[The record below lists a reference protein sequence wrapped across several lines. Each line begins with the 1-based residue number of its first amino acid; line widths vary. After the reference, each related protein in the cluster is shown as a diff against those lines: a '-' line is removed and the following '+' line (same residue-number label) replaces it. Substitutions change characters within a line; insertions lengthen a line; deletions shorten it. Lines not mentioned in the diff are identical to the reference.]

1 MSENTGKMDKLFANK
16 SFKQR
21 LLTGSVLVVSII
33 SAVFFLSTPV
43 LAVLLLLVILIA
55 GWEWASL
62 IHLSK
67 PIGHFI
73 FVFILALCSG
83 SVWYLSKVQQE
94 TYLVILVAGFWWL
107 LVLIVLAVYQPSI
120 QASHKKHNASRYA
133 LQIAAVFTLIPA
145 WVALASLHQI
155 QPGLLLFLFLLV
167 WGADSMAFFT
177 GKSIGRTKLAPLMSP
192 GKTREGLFGA
202 LLATL
207 ILGVIGALWLKL
219 PVLLAVYFTGLCL
232 VTVLFSVIGDLFES
246 LLKRQAGVKDS
257 GKILP
262 GHGGVLDRIDSLTA
276 AAPVFTLGLYW
287 MNQVSL
293 TA

>member
-1 MSENTGKMDKLFANK
+1 MSENISKIGKLIAN
-16 SFKQR
+16 SGFKQR
-21 LLTGSVLVVSII
+21 LITGFVLVVSII
-33 SAVFFLSTPV
+33 SAVFFLSSPV
-43 LAVLLLLVILIA
+43 LAVLLLVVILMA

-62 IHLSK
+62 TRLSK
-67 PIGHFI
+67 PFGHFI
-73 FVFILALCSG
+73 FIFILAFCSG
-83 SVWYLSKVQQE
+83 LVWYLSNVRQGLS
-94 TYLVILVAGFWWL
+94 LVILIAGFWWL
-107 LVLIVLAVYQPSI
+107 LVLIVLAFYQPGN
-120 QASHKKHNASRYA
+120 QLLQKGNNASRYP
-133 LQIAAVFTLIPA
+133 LQIAAAFTLIPA
-145 WVALASLHQI
+145 WVALVRLHQI
-155 QPGLLLFLFLLV
+155 QPSLLLFLFLLV

-177 GKSIGRTKLAPLMSP
+177 GKSIGRTKLAPALSP

-202 LLATL
+202 MLATL

-219 PVLLAVYFTGLCL
+219 PIPSAVYFTGLCL

-257 GKILP
+257 GKLLP

-293 TA
+293 TV